1 MKKKWM
7 IRVAVLIGTLMA
19 ALLVAAPAMAM
30 WDWCDVDPSM
40 TIANH
45 AVELHVAILTDP
57 NALPDN
63 ISFTVSVPKGTALTM
78 GDTGGTKVK
87 VKYNGKAA
95 STGTAVAVSVNVNSG
110 ENLQIEFMVFDNT
123 KKIADIFGF
132 THGPALSYS
141 FVLK

>member
-45 AVELHVAILTDP
+45 AVALHVAIQGNPD
-57 NALPDN
+57 ALPDN
-63 ISFTVSVPKGTALTM
+63 IAFTVSVPKGTVLTM
-78 GDTGGTKVK
+78 GDTQGLKVK
-87 VKYNGKAA
+87 VKYNAKADL
-95 STGTAVAVSVNVNSG
+95 TGTAVVVSVNVNSG
-110 ENLQIEFMVFDNT
+110 ENLPIEFTVFDNT
-123 KKIADIFGF
+123 NKLADIFGF
-132 THGPALSYS
+132 THGPALA
-141 FVLK
+141 FAWVIK